1 MKLHL
6 ASPKNRN
13 IFTGHGPGYV
23 AVNGAAYRAPLLV
36 TVDSIVDDWPV
47 SGIAMLTA
55 EAVRRLLDHTPE
67 IIILGTGA
75 AQQFPEPAALQ
86 PLYAA
91 RIGLE
96 IMDTPAACRTY
107 NFLAAEERRVL
118 AAMWPP

>member
-36 TVDSIVDDWPV
+36 TVDSIFDDWPV

-107 NFLAAEERRVL
+107 NILAAEERRVL